1 MLGNGGSHAGEG
13 SSPTGRRWC
22 GAFQVLR
29 DVSGTTNAV
38 SCRQNRG
45 SGWAWGSTH
54 GRCRGRRW
62 RGRCGDGSNHGAGQ
76 RISTAP
82 SPLNGGRVR
91 GLPIMSWDGSRRSSD
106 IRRWRLLGTLSA
118 VAGKGGFAGHRRVAR
133 SPHSPPSS
141 GPPLVRS
148 AGLSSRSAGWWG
160 AAAAPSAHTNVR
172 LRRAHRVVQHTRRR
186 EILVQIVRVA
196 INPRARLQRWTK
208 APVVL
213 RSMPCT
219 MIVPAWAARGEHA
232 SQ

>member
-1 MLGNGGSHAGEG
+1 M
-13 SSPTGRRWC
+13 
-22 GAFQVLR
+22 
-29 DVSGTTNAV
+29 
-38 SCRQNRG
+38 RG
-45 SGWAWGSTH
+45 SRWH
-54 GRCRGRRW
+54 RGRGRQRLLLKSVVTFGVRLRRAGFFGAELRAFVPCVSDALHRRRW

-172 LRRAHRVVQHTRRR
+172 PRRAHRVAQHTRRR